1 MGTLFVLGL
10 TGSIGMG
17 KSAVAGMFARCG
29 ALIHDA
35 DLCVHRLYGPGG
47 AAVGPVGGAFPGVVT
62 GEGRGARIDRQCLG
76 ARVIGNAGA
85 LARLEALVHPLVR
98 RDQARFLR
106 RATRIGCRLVVF
118 DVPLLFETGGESRV
132 DATCVVHAPPF
143 IQAARVLRRPGMT
156 RTILEDIR
164 RRQMPDRE
172 KLRRADHVVMTGLAK
187 GRTRA
192 RVISLWRQLSVR
204 QGRIWPP

>member
-1 MGTLFVLGL
+1 MFVLGL

-35 DLCVHRLYGPGG
+35 DGCVHRLYGPGG
-47 AAVGPVGGAFPGVVT
+47 AAVGPVGSAFPGVVT
-62 GEGRGARIDRQCLG
+62 GNGRRARIDRQLLG
-76 ARVIGNAGA
+76 ARVIGDAEL
-85 LARLEALVHPLVR
+85 LARLESLVHPLVR

-106 RATRIGCRLVVF
+106 WAARHGCRLVVF

-156 RTILEDIR
+156 RAILEDIR
-164 RRQMPDRE
+164 CRQMPDRE

-187 GRTRA
+187 GHTRA
-192 RVISLWRQLSVR
+192 CVNRLWRHLSVR